1 MTVRPTTPSPIEMD
15 PDLAELISSSP
26 PPTSAPVNNQVSDLL
41 SAFTEDDVVDNEKI
55 EPYIPSKIQRGN
67 FWDAETKQFY
77 KWDELMELK
86 KEREQSDTIH

>member
-1 MTVRPTTPSPIEMD
+1 MEFMLAVVGVVLVLSVTTLYMY
-15 PDLAELISSSP
+15 L
-26 PPTSAPVNNQVSDLL
+26 V
-41 SAFTEDDVVDNEKI
+41 DDDKI
-55 EPYIPSKIQRGN
+55 EPYIPSKVQRGN